1 VLVTSRVVTGVRVF
15 AFGKTGTRV
24 LPVLQILETFNG
36 RGVEF
41 FQNCRRHLK
50 LPGAKMVT

>member
-1 VLVTSRVVTGVRVF
+1 MTGVRVF